1 MRAYLVVIFIIVV
14 MMGSYIAA
22 LPLIGPSD
30 SGRSMAG
37 AGPF

>member
-1 MRAYLVVIFIIVV
+1 MRAYLVVIVIILV
-14 MMGSYIAA
+14 MMGGYIAA

-30 SGRSMAG
+30 SGRNMSG